1 MTTCWDTHTLHF
13 AKTAEVGWC
22 LRVLRKCISWKRQ
35 DNIEESSTERNKE
48 KRIKKNVNNPISYGI
63 SSSTTKKIEREGRER
78 DFVLK
83 DINSNRA
90 NIKKANRDSK

>member
-1 MTTCWDTHTLHF
+1 M
-13 AKTAEVGWC
+13 
-22 LRVLRKCISWKRQ
+22 LRKCISWKRQ

-90 NIKKANRDSK
+90 NIKKSQPRQQIEWKKRGAEGFVCVYV